1 MRIAMIGTG
10 YVGLVSGACFAD
22 FGFDVI
28 CVDIDA
34 GKIARLVDGDI
45 PIFEPGLDHVV
56 EAGRR
61 AERLAFTTDLEG
73 AVSSAD
79 AVFLAVGTPTDP
91 ATGRA
96 DLRYVEAAARSIGK
110 ALTGYTV
117 IVDKSTVPVG
127 TAKRVEGWIR
137 EANPT
142 ATFDVVSN
150 PEFLR
155 EGAAVQ
161 DFQNPDRVVIGLES
175 DRARDVMSAIY
186 QPLANRDIPILFTG
200 RETAEVIKYAGN
212 AFLALKIGFINEV
225 ADLCEAVGADVLEV
239 ADGIGLDSRIGPKFL
254 RPGPGY
260 GGSCFPKDTLALVR
274 TGEDAGAPQSI
285 VDSVIRSNAARKRG
299 MGDKIASA
307 LGGTLAGRTVGLL
320 GLTFKANTDDMRESP
335 AVDIVSRLLELGAV
349 VRAYDPQG
357 MEEAAH
363 LLDSVE
369 YCRDSYDAADGADV
383 VAIVTEWSEFAA
395 LDLERLRDCMRSP
408 HMVDLR
414 NLIDPARARAAGLNY
429 MGIGRVI

>member
-34 GKIARLVDGDI
+34 DKIARLLDGEI
-45 PIFEPGLDHVV
+45 PIFEPGLEHVV

-61 AERLAFTTDLEG
+61 AERLSFTTDLEG
-73 AVSSAD
+73 AVSTAD

-96 DLRYVEAAARSIGK
+96 DLRYVEAAARSIGT
-110 ALTGYTV
+110 ALNGYTV

-137 EANPT
+137 EANP
-142 ATFDVVSN
+142 AAEFDVVSN

-161 DFQNPDRVVIGLES
+161 DFQNPDRVVIGLET

-274 TGEDAGAPQSI
+274 TGEDAGAPQNI

-307 LGGTLAGRTVGLL
+307 LGGSLAGRTVGLL

-335 AVDIVSRLLELGAV
+335 ALDIVSRLLELGAV

-357 MEEAAH
+357 MEEAAR

-395 LDLERLRDCMRSP
+395 LDLERLRGCMRSP

-414 NLIDPARARAAGLNY
+414 NLIDPVRARAAGLNY

>member
-34 GKIARLVDGDI
+34 GKIERLLKGEI
-45 PIFEPGLDHVV
+45 PIFEPGLDRVV
-56 EAGRR
+56 ESGRKAGR
-61 AERLAFTTDLEG
+61 LTFTTDLDN
-73 AVSSAD
+73 AVASAD
-79 AVFLAVGTPTDP
+79 AIFLAVGTPTDP

-96 DLRYVEAAARSIGK
+96 DLRYVEAAARGIGK
-110 ALTGYTV
+110 ALHGYTV

-137 EANPT
+137 EANPE
-142 ATFDVVSN
+142 ADFDVVSN

-155 EGAAVQ
+155 EGAAVL
-161 DFQNPDRVVIGLES
+161 DFQNPDRVVIGIDS

-186 QPLANRDIPILFTG
+186 QPIANQDIPILFTG

-212 AFLALKIGFINEV
+212 AFLALKIGFINEIS
-225 ADLCEAVGADVLEV
+225 DLCEAVGADVLEV
-239 ADGIGLDSRIGPKFL
+239 AEGIGLDSRIGPKFL

-274 TGEDAGAPQSI
+274 TGEDAGSPQTI
-285 VDSVIRSNAARKRG
+285 VDSVIRSNAARKRN
-299 MGDKIASA
+299 MGDKIAAA
-307 LGGTLAGRTVGLL
+307 LGSSIKGKTVGLL

-335 AVDIVSRLLELGAV
+335 ALDIVARLQEMGAKI
-349 VRAYDPQG
+349 RAYDPQG
-357 MEEAAH
+357 MDEAAH
-363 LLDSVE
+363 LLDLVE
-369 YCRDSYDAADGADV
+369 YCRDSYDAARGADV
-383 VAIVTEWSEFAA
+383 VAIVTEWAEFAA
-395 LDLERLRDCMRSP
+395 LDLERLRDQMRSP
-408 HMVDLR
+408 HLVDLR
-414 NLIDPARARAAGLNY
+414 NLIDPVRARAAGLNY
-429 MGIGRVI
+429 VGIGRVV

>member
-34 GKIARLVDGDI
+34 DKIARLVDGEI
-45 PIFEPGLDHVV
+45 PIFEPGLEHVV

-61 AERLAFTTDLEG
+61 AERLTFTTDLEG
-73 AVSSAD
+73 AVSTAD

-96 DLRYVEAAARSIGK
+96 DLRYVEAAARSIGR

-137 EANPT
+137 EANPG
-142 ATFDVVSN
+142 AAFDVVSN

-175 DRARDVMSAIY
+175 DRARNVMSAIY

-285 VDSVIRSNAARKRG
+285 VDSVIRSNTARKRG

-335 AVDIVSRLLELGAV
+335 AVDIVARLLELGAV

-357 MEEAAH
+357 MEEAAR

-414 NLIDPARARAAGLNY
+414 NLIDPTRARAAGLNY